1 VTPTKTQSK
10 QQRQQQ
16 QSVHPGEERRR
27 SQRVM
32 IRVPVTLHVTIA
44 NQVVTIRAVTAG
56 VNDHGAMLL
65 CSRTLAADTKLEL
78 QQDRTNQRIPCRVT
92 RTPRDSPEGYLIPV
106 EFETPTPGFWHISF
120 PPTDWKPLED

>member
-1 VTPTKTQSK
+1 MTPTKAQSK
-10 QQRQQQ
+10 QHQQRTAP
-16 QSVHPGEERRR
+16 PGEERRR

-32 IRVPVTLHVTIA
+32 IRVPVTLQVTIA
-44 NQVVTIRAVTAG
+44 NQVVTIRAVTVG

-65 CSRTLAADTKLEL
+65 CTRTLAADTKLEL
-78 QQDRTNQRIPCRVT
+78 QQDRTSQRLRCRVT

-106 EFETPTPGFWHISF
+106 EFEATTPGFWHISF